1 MWERELLLTTF
12 LSWKK
17 YTSKEWQ
24 RIEIKANELGDIVVE
39 RYCFQ
44 RWRINLK
51 IEAEL
56 AARQFEIIHLR
67 RNDYILESHFSKWV
81 TFSRSRGKRMRKTR
95 ILWKQWQSFVRQQ
108 KSDLRGLAL
117 TMKTIQLSRKAHIL
131 NLWREAKISATERHV
146 HDDAKMKAIRPDL
159 LYLLSLWIG
168 HSPLLTIKCYFYSV
182 SQSLSCTKII
192 RILS

>member
-1 MWERELLLTTF
+1 MLITF

-17 YTSKEWQ
+17 YTSKEWR

-44 RWRINLK
+44 RWRINQK

-56 AARQFEIIHLR
+56 AASQFDIIRLR
-67 RNDYILESHFSKWV
+67 RNDYVLGSHFTKWV

-95 ILWKQWQSFVRQQ
+95 ILWNRWQSFVRQQ
-108 KSDLRGLAL
+108 KSDLRRLAL
-117 TMKTIQLSRKAHIL
+117 TMKIIQLSRKAQTL
-131 NLWREAKISATERHV
+131 RLWREAKISAAEKHI
-146 HDDAKMKAIRPDL
+146 HDDAKMKSISPNL

-168 HSPLLTIKCYFYSV
+168 YSPLLTIKCYFNSV
-182 SQSLSCTKII
+182 SHFHHVPK
-192 RILS
+192 